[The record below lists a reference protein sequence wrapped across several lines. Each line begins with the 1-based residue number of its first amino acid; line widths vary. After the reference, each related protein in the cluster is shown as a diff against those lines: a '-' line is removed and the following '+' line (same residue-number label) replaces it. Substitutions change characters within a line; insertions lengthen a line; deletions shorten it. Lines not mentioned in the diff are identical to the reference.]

1 MKLFLKIV
9 AGVLATLLVGLVG
22 VWIYLTYFWEGL
34 TW

>member
-9 AGVLATLLVGLVG
+9 AGVLATLLVGLLG
-22 VWIYLTYFWEGL
+22 VWIYLAYFWEGL